1 MKTKRALTTCH
12 RVKLRPHEQLTV
24 DYLLER
30 GFRLE
35 LIPISPI
42 PGVKTPDLMIDGIP
56 WEMKTFSRLHW
67 RTIERSFRRALN
79 QAPNIIYDLRNFNA
93 QQQEA
98 AIKMILKAYSLS
110 KAARRLLIIT
120 KSGTLETY
128 QK

>member
-1 MKTKRALTTCH
+1 MTTKHALTTCH

-30 GFRLE
+30 GYRIE
-35 LIPISPI
+35 LIPASMI
-42 PGVKTPDLMIDGIP
+42 PGVKTPDMMINGIP

-79 QAPNIIYDLRNFNA
+79 QAPNVVYDLRSFPA
-93 QQQEA
+93 HQEAA

-110 KAARRLLIIT
+110 RAAHRLMIIT